1 MPKEVDLAAPM
12 ERLLN
17 SWNAFLEV
25 EFALW
30 RSIEKYNQARA
41 RLDKAN
47 YDVDELEWDT
57 AMSLESLYAEQLG
70 RKLIGS
76 IDRAHYY
83 KDAYGQ
89 KGRCEDAE

>member
-1 MPKEVDLAAPM
+1 MPNEPETLQD
-12 ERLLN
+12 RRLN
-17 SWNAFLEV
+17 SWNSFLEV
-25 EFALW
+25 EFAIW
-30 RSIEKYNQARA
+30 RAIEKYNKARA

-57 AMSLESLYAEQLG
+57 AVSLEKLYAEQLG

-83 KDAYGQ
+83 KETYHG
-89 KGRCEDAE
+89 KEGEDAE